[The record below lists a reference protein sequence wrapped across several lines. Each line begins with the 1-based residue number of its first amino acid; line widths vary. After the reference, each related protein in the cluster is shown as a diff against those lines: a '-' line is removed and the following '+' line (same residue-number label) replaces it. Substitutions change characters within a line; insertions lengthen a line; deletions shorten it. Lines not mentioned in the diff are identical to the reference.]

1 MSDIRSSVPDRGP
14 TPAVARSRTERLT
27 RMLVSWPSVTGSAD
41 ERAFAGRL
49 FDLLAGL
56 PPFAGA
62 PENLVRVPA
71 ANGDAP
77 DSVVGLV
84 RGSGR
89 RALVLS
95 GHFDTVGIENYGAL
109 SPLACDPDALLA
121 ALREELGSA
130 ATPAERL
137 AAEDFAGGDF
147 LPGRGVCD
155 MKSGVAAGIAVA
167 EAFAEDPGRG
177 GNLLLVFTPDEEN
190 RSRGIR
196 AVRDALPR
204 LAHRWDIDIIGAVNL
219 DASSDLGDGASGRSV
234 FLGSVGKLLPFAYV
248 LGRSAHAGYPFEGVS
263 ATLIAAE
270 IVRRIEVNAAL
281 AERAHGQ
288 AIAPPVCLSARDGRE
303 RYDVTMP
310 DRMWLAFNVLTQE
323 RTPAAVLALFTAEV
337 RAATEQAL
345 RRYAELGAQHGG
357 TAAAC
362 FEPRVLDVAEL
373 RRLAGGVAAH
383 TGDGAID
390 ASDPLKITPH
400 LCEGMVRRAGLEGPA
415 VVVGFASLHYPAVHL
430 DAADPAHRRLLTSAE
445 QAAQETAA
453 RYGTGIG
460 FAEYFAGISD
470 MSFLGSRPAGLEL
483 VADNTPSA
491 DFIDRP
497 AEQVLLFP
505 VLNIGPWGREYH
517 QKLERVHAP
526 YAFEVLPAL
535 LGRLV
540 ALLFADQASE
550 G

>member
-1 MSDIRSSVPDRGP
+1 MTGRPSSAADHDPAPAGP
-14 TPAVARSRTERLT
+14 GSRTETLT
-27 RMLVSWPSVTGSAD
+27 RLFVSWPSVTGSAD

-56 PPFAGA
+56 PLFANAEG
-62 PENLVRVPA
+62 NLVRVPA
-71 ANGDAP
+71 PNGDAP

-84 RGSGR
+84 RGGGR
-89 RALVLS
+89 GTLVLA

-109 SPLACDPDALLA
+109 SSLACDPDALLA
-121 ALREELGSA
+121 ALQAELGLA
-130 ATPAERL
+130 RTPAEQL
-137 AAEDFAGGDF
+137 AARDFAGGDF

-167 EAFAEDPGRG
+167 EAFAEDPARA

-204 LAHRWDIDIIGAVNL
+204 LARQWDIDIVGAVNL

-263 ATLIAAE
+263 ATLIASE
-270 IVRRIEVNAAL
+270 IVRRVEVNAAL

-337 RAATEQAL
+337 HAATAHAL
-345 RRYAELGAQHGG
+345 VRYAELGALHGG
-357 TAAAC
+357 ATAAR
-362 FEPRVLDVAEL
+362 FEPRVLTFAEL
-373 RRLAGGVAAH
+373 RRLAGGTAPHADAGAVDAA
-383 TGDGAID
+383 
-390 ASDPLKITPH
+390 DPLKITPH
-400 LCEGMVRRAGLEGPA
+400 LCEQLVRRAGLEGPA

-430 DAADPAHRRLLTSAE
+430 DTADPLHARLRESGG
-445 QAAQETAA
+445 QAARETAT
-453 RYGTGIG
+453 RYGTSIG
-460 FAEYFAGISD
+460 FGEYFAGISD
-470 MSFLGSRPAGLEL
+470 MSFLGSRAAGLEF
-483 VADNTPSA
+483 VAENTPAA

-497 AEQVLLFP
+497 AEEVLLFP
-505 VLNIGPWGREYH
+505 VVNIGPWGREYH
-517 QKLERVHAP
+517 QKLERVHAA

-535 LGRLV
+535 LSRLV
-540 ALLFADQASE
+540 ALLFADQASD